1 MQASLDGFDAPARP
15 TDRLF
20 FALFP
25 DAATARQA
33 CGLAAELRAQHGLA
47 GKPLQAERVHVT
59 LCHLGDFVGLQPS
72 LVEGA
77 RRAAE
82 SLDEPAF
89 DVRLERVGSFVGQPS
104 RLPLVALGDD
114 GVQALKAFQA
124 RLDQALRRQGVLR
137 GSPGHFVPHLTLLY
151 DDRRV
156 PQQPIEPLQWRATD
170 FALVRS
176 LLGQTRYELLG
187 RWPLHEAPAG

>member
-1 MQASLDGFDAPARP
+1 VQASLDGFEAPARP

-33 CGLAAELRAQHGLA
+33 CELAAELRRQHGLS
-47 GKPLQAERVHVT
+47 GKPLLVERVHVT
-59 LCHLGDFVGLQPS
+59 LCHLGDFAGLPPG
-72 LVEGA
+72 LVDGA
-77 RRAAE
+77 CRAAAA
-82 SLDEPAF
+82 LDEPAF
-89 DVRLERVGSFVGQPS
+89 DVRLERVGSFVGRPA
-104 RLPLVALGDD
+104 RLPLVALVDD
-114 GVQALKAFQA
+114 GVQVLKAFQA

-151 DDRRV
+151 DDARV
-156 PQQPIEPLQWRATD
+156 PQQPIEPLQWRASD

-176 LLGQTRYELLG
+176 LLGQTRYEILG
-187 RWPLHEAPAG
+187 RWPLREA

>member
-33 CGLAAELRAQHGLA
+33 GELAAALRAQHGLT
-47 GKPLQAERVHVT
+47 GKPLLVERMHVT
-59 LCHLGDFVGLQPS
+59 LCHLGDFVGLQPG
-72 LVEGA
+72 LVDGA
-77 RRAAE
+77 CRAAE
-82 SLDEPAF
+82 ALHEPAF
-89 DVRLERVGSFVGQPS
+89 DVRLERVGSFVGRPA

-114 GVQALKAFQA
+114 GVQALRAFQA
-124 RLDQALRRQGVLR
+124 RLDQALRRHGALR
-137 GSPGHFVPHLTLLY
+137 GGAGSFVPHLTLLY

-156 PQQPIEPLQWRATD
+156 PQQAIEPLQWRATG
-170 FALVRS
+170 FALVHS
-176 LLGQTRYELLG
+176 LLGQTRYQILG
-187 RWPLHEAPAG
+187 RWPLHEV

>member
-25 DAATARQA
+25 DPATARQA
-33 CGLAAELRAQHGLA
+33 RALAEALRLAHGLS
-47 GKPLQAERVHVT
+47 GQPLRTERVHLT
-59 LCHLGDFVGLQPS
+59 LCHLGDFAGLPAG
-72 LVEGA
+72 LVDDA
-77 RRAAE
+77 CRAAA

-89 DVRLERVGSFVGQPS
+89 DVRLERVGSFVGRPS

-114 GVQALKAFQA
+114 GVQAVKRFQA
-124 RLDQALRRQGVLR
+124 RLDHALRRYGVLR
-137 GSPGHFVPHLTLLY
+137 GGSGNFVPHLTLLY